1 MFIISLLLLLWL
13 SRSEEL
19 EKIRRNKRVAAQ
31 ILIQLAAMLHF
42 GILFKLIGNKL
53 VQTLDINLVP
63 DSWKLIFG
71 GLLVIETP
79 IFELYPRNLA
89 DQAKCV

>member
-1 MFIISLLLLLWL
+1 
-13 SRSEEL
+13 
-19 EKIRRNKRVAAQ
+19 
-31 ILIQLAAMLHF
+31 MLHF

-79 IFELYPRNLA
+79 VFELYPRNLA
-89 DQAKCV
+89 DQAKCVWVISGEVLRGTEIMKLHVS

>member
-19 EKIRRNKRVAAQ
+19 EKIRRNKRAAAQ
-31 ILIQLAAMLHF
+31 ILIQLAATLHF
-42 GILFKLIGNKL
+42 GVLFKLIGNKL
-53 VQTLDINLVP
+53 VQILDNNLVP

-71 GLLVIETP
+71 GLLMIETP
-79 IFELYPRNLA
+79 IFELYP
-89 DQAKCV
+89 